1 MKVVNGASGDDQAGK
16 GFIAGGNDAFY
27 KEIIVDLLSNANWLV
42 NEIEQVESLIDFAAN
57 VLRYSQPKVESMV
70 DVRWW
75 KSQSTSDRK
84 VPVLVKWKNAKTG
97 KHAGELT
104 VPKVLKRTE
113 ELYQGFPNWAISSAV
128 LGQLRELI
136 DYWYK
141 LVNSL
146 RDLRNS
152 SSRTRHGFLSGGKA
166 QGVNR
171 DLYHSKIYLVAL
183 RDDLVKRLDS
193 QGYGLPEEFLTSVP
207 REV

>member
-1 MKVVNGASGDDQAGK
+1 MKVVNGAGSDDKSGK
-16 GFIAGGNDAFY
+16 GFIAGGNDAVY
-27 KEIIVDLLSNANWLV
+27 KETIVDLLSNASWLV
-42 NEIEQVESLIDFAAN
+42 KQIEQVESLIDFAAN
-57 VLRYSQPKVESMV
+57 VLRYSQPTTESMI

-75 KSQSTSDRK
+75 KTKFYSDMR

-104 VPKVLKRTE
+104 VPKILKRTE

-136 DYWYK
+136 DYWHK
-141 LVNSL
+141 LVSSL

-171 DLYHSKIYLVAL
+171 DLYHLKIYLVAL